1 MTGNVYDHASRAQ
14 IDRDPY
20 PHLVIENVLPE
31 ADYKALEETFPTV
44 EYIAQS
50 EQVENNRTYLA
61 SSERVLA
68 DPRTPEPWRA
78 FFEAHTQRSLFDSA
92 MKLWQ
97 EDIERL
103 HPDLEKNFG
112 KTLDHFEVAQRREG
126 KGEADANRSADV
138 VLDCQFGV
146 NSPVTEL
153 SSTRGPHVDSGA
165 KLFSSL
171 LYFRHEDDDSTGG
184 EYELY
189 RLKDAPYPRSK
200 MKHIPERYI
209 ESVKRVP
216 YRPNTLLTWINCGES
231 IHGVTPRSV
240 TNIPRRY
247 VAISGECF
255 GGARPSEFFSHFPQ
269 WDTPIQRLRAKLKV

>member
-1 MTGNVYDHASRAQ
+1 MTGNVYDGASRAD
-14 IDRDPY
+14 IVRDPY

-31 ADYKALEETFPTV
+31 ADYKLLEETFPTV
-44 EYIAQS
+44 EYIARN
-50 EQVENNRTYLA
+50 ETIVNNRTYLA

-78 FFEAHTQRSLFDSA
+78 FFEAHTQRSLFESA

-97 EDIERL
+97 ADIERL
-103 HPDLEKNFG
+103 HPDLEANFG
-112 KTLDHFEVAQRREG
+112 KGLDDFVVARRSEG
-126 KGEADANRSADV
+126 KGAAEANRRADV

-171 LYFRHEDDDSTGG
+171 LYFRSEDDDSTRA

-189 RLKDAPYPRSK
+189 RLKGKPYPRSK
-200 MKHIPERYI
+200 MKHIPDRFI
-209 ESVKRVP
+209 EPVRSIP
-216 YRPNTLLTWINCGES
+216 YRPNTLLTWINHGTS
-231 IHGVTPRSV
+231 VHGVSPRSV
-240 TNIPRRY
+240 TPIPRRY

-255 GGARPSEFFSHFPQ
+255 GGARPSEFFSHFPH
-269 WDTPIQRLRAKLKV
+269 WDSPIQQLRARLKV